1 MQVEPLEI
9 QWKTFSEELPIRDV
23 WIYVT
28 PPDGGYLR
36 AYETTLMANTNN
48 GDEHINDGYHF
59 FPFATYQ
66 ISEKQHEL
74 EMVLPWRH
82 QNKGGLNGRRTLYM
96 SLFSIRNSKQSILST
111 KLSNRVIRENS
122 ISDLITLIQRV

>member
-9 QWKTFSEELPIRDV
+9 QWKTFAEELPIRDV

-36 AYETTLMANTNN
+36 ANETTLMANSNN

-59 FPFATYQ
+59 FHFRRIRYLKNSMSWKWCYPGD
-66 ISEKQHEL
+66 IKQ
-74 EMVLPWRH
+74 
-82 QNKGGLNGRRTLYM
+82 K
-96 SLFSIRNSKQSILST
+96 K
-111 KLSNRVIRENS
+111 
-122 ISDLITLIQRV
+122 D